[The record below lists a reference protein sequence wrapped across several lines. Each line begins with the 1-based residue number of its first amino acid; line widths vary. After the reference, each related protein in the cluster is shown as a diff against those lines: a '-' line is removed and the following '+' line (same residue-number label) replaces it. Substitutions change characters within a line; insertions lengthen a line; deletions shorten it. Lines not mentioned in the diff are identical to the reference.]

1 MWLPCL
7 VSCCINSV
15 VTSLDAGLGSSI
27 LFACFS
33 AGAGDNLVVRS
44 TPKVKAVTGSIK
56 LKLLHKTVIK
66 MINTLGI
73 CLDAITSLVGLI

>member
-7 VSCCINSV
+7 VSCFVNSV
-15 VTSLDAGLGSSI
+15 VTSLDTGLGSSI

-44 TPKVKAVTGSIK
+44 KVNAVTGSIK

-73 CLDAITSLVGLI
+73 CLDAITILLA